1 MAKKQGAAQQAD
13 QAAFWTQVEGQVEH
27 NPEAYEA
34 EDGVE
39 DAEEEEEEEE
49 APPPPKVTAEKKAA
63 SKKSSQDV
71 QEELAAQM
79 AKQRGGY
86 TQRSAT
92 HGEDRPWN
100 AKDEAQERLSARDLA
115 EMEEDEKERS
125 RRIQG
130 MKAWMKHMRGI
141 DELGNAS
148 PSDRDFYLKTQY
160 SAHKLYPE
168 AEKAFESDKLGPETK
183 STERASLQGAESVD
197 DARVAAGE
205 LSSQRWRPYGMFDK
219 TQIHMLRDHGY
230 PNYYY
235 PEDYPLNQ

>member
-34 EDGVE
+34 EEGE
-39 DAEEEEEEEE
+39 EAAEEEEEEEE
-49 APPPPKVTAEKKAA
+49 APPPKVTAEKKAA

-100 AKDEAQERLSARDLA
+100 AKDEAQERLSARDVV

-130 MKAWMKHMRGI
+130 MKAWMKYMRGV
-141 DELGNAS
+141 DKDAS

-160 SAHKLYPE
+160 AAHKLYPE
-168 AEKAFESDKLGPETK
+168 AEKAFESDEWLATK
-183 STERASLQGAESVD
+183 STERASLHGAESVD
-197 DARVAAGE
+197 DVRVSAGE
-205 LSSQRWRPYGMFDK
+205 SSSIRWRPYGVFDT
-219 TQIHMLRDHGY
+219 TQLHMLRDHGY
-230 PNYYY
+230 PNYDY